1 MRSERVKLAWVVA
14 VVALSACSATASSSS
29 QPTAVPTPNPTAS
42 PQPLTREQA
51 IAAARGF
58 APAPASA
65 VVFRAE
71 AGPFG
76 KFEANPNGKMS
87 PPPADHW
94 VWRIDF
100 RDSGG
105 IISGAIIDY
114 VTGALVDSYIG
125 IPN

>member
-1 MRSERVKLAWVVA
+1 MRA
-14 VVALSACSATASSSS
+14 VRWLLIGGVLLGACSAQTPSPS
-29 QPTAVPTPNPTAS
+29 PTP
-42 PQPLTREQA
+42 LTKEEA
-51 IAAARGF
+51 IAVARGLAG
-58 APAPASA
+58 APPSA
-65 VVFRAE
+65 VVFRAD

-76 KFEANPNGKMS
+76 QFEPDPNGKMS

-94 VWRIDF
+94 VWRVDF

-114 VTGALVDSYIG
+114 VTGAPVDSYRG